1 MRFIMEPRIQWEDY
15 RANYIDDDDDL
26 LEDEIDDIGDAEPED
41 DESDEDT
48 QIQKFMSG
56 VGVPMGVFA
65 MGRPIITPWGAFNEQ
80 NKFAPFNFYDLSVAH
95 FGGFST
101 HTKPNFADIMDNV
114 DGVAIWKAINPYC
127 IVIGKGRLYEW
138 ADVKANVKRALIG
151 EATQQADN
159 TQKDLVQ
166 KIISENNQNNIVNYT
181 AVVFPTGEKFQTTPL
196 DTDYE
201 DKLKQIESLKTK
213 LALIIIENGVV
224 KC

>member
-1 MRFIMEPRIQWEDY
+1 MEPRIQWEDY
-15 RANYIDDDDDL
+15 RANYIEDDDL
-26 LEDEIDDIGDAEPED
+26 LEDDLDDIGDAESED
-41 DESDEDT
+41 DEPDEDT

-80 NKFAPFNFYDLSVAH
+80 NKFAPFNFYELSIAH
-95 FGGFST
+95 FAGFST
-101 HTKPNFADIMDNV
+101 HSKSNFADIMDNI
-114 DGVAIWKAINPYC
+114 DGVAIWKAIDPYC

-138 ADVKANVKRALIG
+138 ADVKANVRRALIG
-151 EATQQADN
+151 DPTQQVN
-159 TQKDLVQ
+159 TDQKDIVQ

-181 AVVFPTGEKFQTTPL
+181 AVVFPTGEMFQTTPL